1 MTEYN
6 NSNTGVMF
14 KNDRKTEDKHPD
26 YCGSF
31 YDAEGREHFCDAWV
45 KRSSKTGDSFMS
57 FRVKPKQ
64 SKGPKK
70 PEFSDRPLSETLDD
84 GIPF

>member
-1 MTEYN
+1 MTEYDN
-6 NSNTGVMF
+6 RNTGVMF

-31 YDAEGREHFCDAWV
+31 YDADGGEYFCDAWI
-45 KRSSKTGDSFMS
+45 KKSAKSGHSFLS

-64 SKGPKK
+64 AKGPNKQ
-70 PEFSDRPLSETLDD
+70 EYSDRPLAETLSDEV
-84 GIPF
+84 PF